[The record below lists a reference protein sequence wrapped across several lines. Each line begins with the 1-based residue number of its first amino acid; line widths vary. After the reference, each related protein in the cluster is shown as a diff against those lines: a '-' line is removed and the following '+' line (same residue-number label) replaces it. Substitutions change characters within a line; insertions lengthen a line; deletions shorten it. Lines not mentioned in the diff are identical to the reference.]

1 MHHTTVAL
9 LFGGRSLEHEI
20 SVISARAVAANIDR
34 DRYRVL
40 AVYITRDGRWYA
52 GGVAEQILKLDI
64 ADLIRT
70 TSLEATAA
78 TLREMVAASA
88 EPPFN
93 FDFRGIDVAF
103 PVLHGSYG
111 EDGRVQGLLETLQV
125 PCTGCGVL
133 ASALTMDKAL
143 TKLAAADAGLA
154 VAVSVTVMSHAYRRD
169 PEATHRLA
177 VASLSFPMFVKPV
190 SLGSSVGI
198 TKVNSESELAE
209 AITHAC
215 SLDSKVLIEQAV
227 KGREVEVAVI
237 GNDTPEA
244 SPCGE
249 IEPGS
254 EFYDYEDKYI
264 HDTAKLFIPARIP
277 GDLQEKV
284 REAALCAYRALGCRG
299 MSRVD
304 FFVDETTGSIVFNE
318 INTIP
323 GFTPVSMYPRL
334 MAAAGT
340 GFMEL
345 TDRLIRLA
353 MEPEAGASA

>member
-1 MHHTTVAL
+1 
-9 LFGGRSLEHEI
+9 
-20 SVISARAVAANIDR
+20 
-34 DRYRVL
+34 
-40 AVYITRDGRWYA
+40 
-52 GGVAEQILKLDI
+52 
-64 ADLIRT
+64 
-70 TSLEATAA
+70 
-78 TLREMVAASA
+78 
-88 EPPFN
+88 
-93 FDFRGIDVAF
+93 
-103 PVLHGSYG
+103 
-111 EDGRVQGLLETLQV
+111 
-125 PCTGCGVL
+125 
-133 ASALTMDKAL
+133 
-143 TKLAAADAGLA
+143 
-154 VAVSVTVMSHAYRRD
+154 
-169 PEATHRLA
+169 
-177 VASLSFPMFVKPV
+177 MFVKPV

-304 FFVDETTGSIVFNE
+304 FFVDDTTGSIVFNE

-353 MEPEAGASA
+353 LEPEAGASA